1 MRFTESTP
9 AVLLL
14 QDGTIF
20 HGKALGKIGTH
31 GGEICFNTGM
41 TGYQEIYTDPSYA
54 GQVII
59 NTTAHIGNYGVMN
72 TEEAE
77 SNQVQ
82 IAGMV
87 CNEFSSIHSRET
99 ADGSLQDY
107 LENAV
112 AGNNVMIID
121 ATKNMVHADNKKLVL
136 LQGLEDF
143 IVVDTK
149 DVLMIFKKD
158 KEQEIKEYVAEVKR
172 NKGEKYI

>member
-9 AVLLL
+9 AVLVL

-59 NTTAHIGNYGVMN
+59 NTTAHIGNYGVMQ
-72 TEEAE
+72 EKEAE
-77 SNQVQ
+77 SNKVQ

-87 CNEFSSIHSRET
+87 CNEFASVHSRET
-99 ADGSLQDY
+99 ADG
-107 LENAV
+107 
-112 AGNNVMIID
+112 
-121 ATKNMVHADNKKLVL
+121 
-136 LQGLEDF
+136 
-143 IVVDTK
+143 
-149 DVLMIFKKD
+149 
-158 KEQEIKEYVAEVKR
+158 
-172 NKGEKYI
+172 